1 MLASNARATR
11 PKKSKPPLMG
21 IPVTSAITVTIIPVK
36 AARTI
41 EAMV

>member
-1 MLASNARATR
+1 MLASSARATR

-21 IPVTSAITVTIIPVK
+21 IPVTSAIAVTSTPVMV
-36 AARTI
+36 ARTI